1 MSTQKQ
7 DKPVRAADDELN
19 AVGRSRAARAD
30 LVNSRVRQA
39 LTADQENYVIEM
51 LAMGAT
57 VGEIAA
63 IRNNPSIPDIL
74 DHIRKDA
81 PFSHRA
87 RQARAEG
94 AAVMLEDAADMLNR
108 AAETGRDDHIKA
120 AAMYHNAVI
129 AHVAKVAP
137 REFGPL
143 LKIAGDAEQ
152 DKLSVSIVRFGTNET
167 GKVV

>member
-1 MSTQKQ
+1 MSTQK
-7 DKPVRAADDELN
+7 KTIVVPMADDEPN
-19 AVGRSRAARAD
+19 AVKRSRNARAD
-30 LVNSRVRQA
+30 LVNSRVRQP
-39 LTADQENYVIEM
+39 LTSAQEDYVIEM

-63 IRNNPSIPDIL
+63 IRNNPDIADIL
-74 DHIRKDA
+74 DHIRKNA
-81 PFSHRA
+81 PFSQRA

-94 AAVMLEDAADMLNR
+94 AAVMLEDAADMLSR

-120 AAMYHNAVI
+120 AAMYHGAVV

-152 DKLSVSIVRFGTNET
+152 DKLSVNIMRFGSDGTS
-167 GKVV
+167 KVV